1 MIHRIHTLRVRY
13 GETDPMKY
21 VYYGNYAEYLEVARV
36 ELFRSIG
43 ISYDEIEKK
52 GIWLPVSEYHI
63 KYIKPAKYDD
73 LLQIHTK
80 IIKKPTVKIEFEY
93 TIFNEQN
100 EKLTEAST
108 TLFFLNSETQKI
120 SRCPEFLLKLIDKY
134 WQEEN

>member
-1 MIHRIHTLRVRY
+1 MIHKTYTLRVRY

-43 ISYDEIEKK
+43 ISYNEIEKK

-80 IIKKPTVKIEFEY
+80 IIKKPTVKIDFEY

-108 TLFFLNSETQKI
+108 TLFFLNAETQKI
-120 SRCPEFLLKLIDKY
+120 SRCPKFLLELIDKH
-134 WQEEN
+134 WQE

>member
-21 VYYGNYAEYLEVARV
+21 VYYGNYAEYLEIARV

-43 ISYDEIEKK
+43 ISYNEIEKK

-108 TLFFLNSETQKI
+108 TLFFLNAETQKI
-120 SRCPEFLLKLIDKY
+120 SRCPEFLLELIDKH

>member
-1 MIHRIHTLRVRY
+1 MIHRIHTLLVRY

-43 ISYDEIEKK
+43 ISYNEIEKK
-52 GIWLPVSEYHI
+52 GLWLPVSEYHI

-108 TLFFLNSETQKI
+108 TLFFLNAETQKI
-120 SRCPEFLLKLIDKY
+120 SRCPEFLLELIDKH
-134 WQEEN
+134 WQE

>member
-120 SRCPEFLLKLIDKY
+120 SRCPKFLLELIDKH
-134 WQEEN
+134 WQE

>member
-13 GETDPMKY
+13 GETDPRKY

-108 TLFFLNSETQKI
+108 TLFFLNAETQKI
-120 SRCPEFLLKLIDKY
+120 SRCPKFLLELIDKH
-134 WQEEN
+134 WQE

>member
-120 SRCPEFLLKLIDKY
+120 SRCPEFLLKLIDKQ
-134 WQEEN
+134 WQEDN

>member
-43 ISYDEIEKK
+43 ISYNEIEKK

-108 TLFFLNSETQKI
+108 TLFFLNAETQKI
-120 SRCPEFLLKLIDKY
+120 SRCPKFLLELIDKH
-134 WQEEN
+134 WQE

>member
-13 GETDPMKY
+13 SETDPMKY

-43 ISYDEIEKK
+43 ISYNEIEKK

-108 TLFFLNSETQKI
+108 TLFFLNAETQKI
-120 SRCPEFLLKLIDKY
+120 SRCPKFLLELIDKH
-134 WQEEN
+134 WQE